1 MYIKNYDLDVKV
13 NTTPHKSPKK
23 DNGLKNYGIS
33 CGFY

>member
-1 MYIKNYDLDVKV
+1 MYIKNYDLDV